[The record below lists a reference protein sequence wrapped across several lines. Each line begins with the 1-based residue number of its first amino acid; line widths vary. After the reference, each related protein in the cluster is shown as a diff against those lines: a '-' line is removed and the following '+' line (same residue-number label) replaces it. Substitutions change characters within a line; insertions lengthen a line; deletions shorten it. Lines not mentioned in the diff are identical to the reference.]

1 MTKAFFKREAGLAPP
16 SVASRQVILA
26 SASRARTA
34 LLANAG
40 VAHSVAPSAVDEDAL
55 RRSMLKDGAA
65 PRDMALALAEAKAL
79 DISAAAPGALVIGA
93 DQLLVR
99 DGAIVDKPKSLEA
112 AAGQLRQLRG
122 RRHDLIT
129 SVCLAEAARVTW
141 RHTEVARLEMRQL
154 SDQFIADYLSA
165 GGTALLSSVGAYQLE
180 GLGGQLFS
188 RVEGDYFS
196 ILGLPLLPLLAILR
210 ERGAMAS

>member
-1 MTKAFFKREAGLAPP
+1 MAKAFFKREAEPAVPP
-16 SVASRQVILA
+16 AASRQVILA
-26 SASRARTA
+26 SASSARTA

-40 VAHSVAPSAVDEDAL
+40 VAHTVAPSAVDEDGI
-55 RRSMLKDGAA
+55 RRSMLEDGTA
-65 PRDMALALAEAKAL
+65 PGDMAPALAEAKAL
-79 DISAAAPGALVIGA
+79 DISAARPGALVIGA

-99 DGAIVDKPKSLEA
+99 HGAIYGKPASLEA
-112 AAGQLRQLRG
+112 AARQLRELSG
-122 RRHDLIT
+122 RGHDLVT
-129 SVCLAEAARVTW
+129 SVCLAEAATVTW

-165 GGTALLSSVGAYQLE
+165 GGAALLSSVGAYQLE

-196 ILGLPLLPLLAILR
+196 ILGLPLLPLLAALR
-210 ERGAMAS
+210 GRGVMAS